1 MFENMRNRLEQN
13 LYYCMEFNLNII
25 DLPDVLFETKRV
37 LNGEVLSTCLP
48 LCVEISLRT
57 AEGDQ
62 MVLETW
68 SFGILPERCD
78 WSPRIVNT
86 VYNRMTIMLKSLASV
101 TRVLPAYKLS
111 RKQGEDTFVI
121 CYRIYMDE
129 PQIHCLGEGYK
140 CVRVA
145 QLYTPV
151 GLLMLSVAYRTKMT
165 ISPTHT
171 DRDSIMLKSDHFNTN
186 LSPKNGRYDDTRG
199 PDNTVPSTLSVAKE
213 GQLACRNVTKLGP
226 DNPVPS
232 TPSLAK
238 EGHLP
243 CRYDT
248 NEDKITSLSD
258 TMKKIGA
265 FADCKKKDFESE
277 LIIPNAPFSRLF
289 TVSKASPK
297 SVEEND
303 LMENAINDCRTTVDS
318 VEETKESERLTEE
331 PEIEPKTVSNGNS
344 KQERGSKLE
353 ALTMVSTND
362 DFIMV
367 DLRTPF
373 GSVTE
378 NSELGR
384 FYREWQAAPPLQAF
398 IDLPPLEEVD
408 VSKQLENFETE
419 ANEYNTV
426 LQSLCQSP
434 NNN

>member
-1 MFENMRNRLEQN
+1 MAMKFSNQDKKDLDKFIKFLAQKSVQLIVQSRLGEKVSTP
-13 LYYCMEFNLNII
+13 CKPHSTGTDWFNLNII

-186 LSPKNGRYDDTRG
+186 LSPKNGRYDDT
-199 PDNTVPSTLSVAKE
+199 
-213 GQLACRNVTKLGP
+213 
-226 DNPVPS
+226 
-232 TPSLAK
+232 
-238 EGHLP
+238 
-243 CRYDT
+243 
-248 NEDKITSLSD
+248 EDKITSLSD